1 MTNDELDLVCDV
13 PEQFVIEGAYIP
25 VENNFGIK
33 TDDTAGDR
41 KVIDLSR
48 LELNDLIESLYTVD
62 PVTLD
67 QAYNWVKNGTHPL
80 DLDKESVDK
89 EQQ

>member
-1 MTNDELDLVCDV
+1 MGNDELDLVCDV
-13 PEQFVIEGAYIP
+13 PEELVVEGMYIP

-33 TDDTAGDR
+33 TDDNATDR
-41 KVIDLSR
+41 KAIDLSR

-80 DLDKESVDK
+80 DLEK

>member
-1 MTNDELDLVCDV
+1 MGNDELDLVCDV
-13 PEQFVIEGAYIP
+13 PAELVVEGMYIP

-33 TDDTAGDR
+33 VDEESADR
-41 KVIDLSR
+41 KAIDLSR

-80 DLDKESVDK
+80 DLEK
-89 EQQ
+89 EQE

>member
-1 MTNDELDLVCDV
+1 MGNDKLELVCDV
-13 PEQFVIEGAYIP
+13 PEELVVEGMYIP

-33 TDDTAGDR
+33 TDDTAADR
-41 KVIDLSR
+41 KAIDLSR

-80 DLDKESVDK
+80 DLEK
-89 EQQ
+89 EQEKEENK